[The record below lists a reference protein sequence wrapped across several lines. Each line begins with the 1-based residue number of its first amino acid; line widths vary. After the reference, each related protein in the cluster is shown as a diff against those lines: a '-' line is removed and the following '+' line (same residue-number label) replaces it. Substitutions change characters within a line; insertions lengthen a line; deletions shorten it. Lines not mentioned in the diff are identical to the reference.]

1 MSIFIIKPTY
11 QTSKTGDHT
20 PRMGEDTMDGSPML
34 LVYTCIGDRPSQ
46 ISVQESEGLRDDEQL
61 LGYGEGQRL

>member
-1 MSIFIIKPTY
+1 
-11 QTSKTGDHT
+11 
-20 PRMGEDTMDGSPML
+20 MGEDTMDGSPML

-61 LGYGEGQRL
+61 LGNGEDQRL